1 LRALL
6 AGISLIVFKLSA
18 AARAVLIA
26 LMLALLAA
34 CGSTIEQETE
44 TLPVEELYSE
54 AKASLDAGNYER
66 AVRYYKRL
74 TSRFPF
80 GDFAE
85 QAQLD
90 LAYAQFKR
98 SEYDDAIST
107 VNRFIKTYPAHPKID
122 YAYYLR
128 GLINFERNRSYIDR
142 LLPSQAG
149 NRDLDSAR
157 LSFND
162 FGEMLRRYPDSSYAP
177 DARQRMVFLRNDLAY
192 HELTVA
198 RYYYRR
204 SAFVASANRAKYIVE
219 NYQQAE
225 QIPDALAMM
234 AMSYEALGL
243 PDLAADTKRVLQ
255 MNAPDHPY
263 LSGVDDKDAS
273 AWSKL
278 WPF

>member
-1 LRALL
+1 M
-6 AGISLIVFKLSA
+6 FKLSA

-26 LMLALLAA
+26 LMLTLLAA
-34 CGSTIEQETE
+34 CGSTNEEETE
-44 TLPVEELYSE
+44 SLPVDQLYAE

-85 QAQLD
+85 QAHLD
-90 LAYAQFKR
+90 LAYSQFKR
-98 SEYDDAIST
+98 TEYDDALST

-122 YAYYLR
+122 YAFYLR
-128 GLINFERNRSYIDR
+128 GLVNFERNRSYIDR

-149 NRDLDSAR
+149 NRDLTSAKQ
-157 LSFND
+157 SFND

-177 DARQRMVFLRNDLAY
+177 DARQRMVFLRNDLANY
-192 HELTVA
+192 ELTVA
-198 RYYYRR
+198 KYYYRR
-204 SAFVASANRAKYIVE
+204 GAYVGAINRAKFVVE
-219 NYQQAE
+219 HYQQADN
-225 QIPDALAMM
+225 IPDALALM
-234 AMSYEALGL
+234 AMSYEALEQ
-243 PDLAADTKRVLQ
+243 PQLAADIKRVLQ

-263 LSGVDDKDAS
+263 LTGVVEDDS
-273 AWSKL
+273 SFWSKL

>member
-1 LRALL
+1 ML
-6 AGISLIVFKLSA
+6 KLSA

-80 GDFAE
+80 GDYAE

-98 SEYDDAIST
+98 TEYDDAIST

-128 GLINFERNRSYIDR
+128 GLVNFERNRSYIDR

-162 FGEMLRRYPDSSYAP
+162 FAEMLRRYPDSSYAP
-177 DARQRMVFLRNDLAY
+177 DARQRMVFLRNDLANF
-192 HELTVA
+192 ELTVA

-225 QIPDALAMM
+225 QVPDALAVM

-243 PDLAADTKRVLQ
+243 PDLAADTKRVLEL
-255 MNAPDHPY
+255 NAPDHPY
-263 LSGVDDKDAS
+263 LTGVS
-273 AWSKL
+273 ANDSSFWSKL